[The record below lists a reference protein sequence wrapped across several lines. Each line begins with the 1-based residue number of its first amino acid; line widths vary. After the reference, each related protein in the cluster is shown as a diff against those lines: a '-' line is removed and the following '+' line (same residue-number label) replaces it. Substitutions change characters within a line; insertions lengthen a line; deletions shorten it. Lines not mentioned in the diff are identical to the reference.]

1 MNKTILLGLN
11 ELNFDYIKFY
21 IDQGL
26 LPNFKFL
33 FEIQPPIETVSENE
47 YKLLEPWVQWVTI
60 HSGKSYEEHNVFRLG
75 DIIDHPELSQLF
87 EELENEGLSV
97 GAVSPFN
104 AENRLNNPVFFVPDP
119 WTKTVPSGNWIVKAL
134 YQAVHQSVNDNAKS
148 KLNFKSIFSLGLGLL
163 LYVPLYRWSHYL
175 KTVFN
180 LKKPG
185 TKALI
190 LDSLL
195 ADIHLTLW
203 KKNKPDFSNLFLN
216 SGAHIQHHYLF
227 NSKAY
232 QGDIKNP
239 EWYCPKDF
247 DPLIQILS
255 EYDKQI
261 EKLLKLK
268 NVKLLVATGLHQ
280 QPHEHLTFYWRI
292 KEHVKFA
299 NKIVIEN
306 FTEIFPRMSR
316 DFLVKFKNEKEAL
329 KAEKLLNSFYSS
341 KDDIKIFQVDNRSV
355 SLFVELVYP
364 NDIEDND
371 SIYSKESN
379 LKLEKFKSYLAFV
392 AIKNGEHNGI
402 GYVTSNFDLKQ
413 EEKIELTSLKSIIK
427 KVAFLLISSLRVFLK
442 L

>member
-1 MNKTILLGLN
+1 MKNKIILLGLN

-21 IDQGL
+21 INQGF
-26 LPNFKFL
+26 LPNFKKI
-33 FEIQPPIETVSENE
+33 FEIQPPIETVSEKD

-60 HSGKSYEEHNVFRLG
+60 HSGKSYKEHNIFRLG
-75 DIIDHPELSQLF
+75 DIVNNPELSQIF
-87 EELENEGLSV
+87 EELEAEGLSV

-104 AENRLNNPVFFVPDP
+104 AENRLKKPAYFVPDP
-119 WTKTVPSGNWIVKAL
+119 WTKTNPSGNWIVKAL

-148 KLNFKSIFSLGLGLL
+148 KLNFKSMISLGLGLL
-163 LYVPLYRWSHYL
+163 LYVPLIRWFHYI
-175 KTVFN
+175 KIIFK

-185 TKALI
+185 AKAII

-195 ADIHLTLW
+195 ADVHLTLW
-203 KKNKPDFSNLFLN
+203 KKYKPDFSNLFLN

-232 QGDIKNP
+232 VGDIKNP
-239 EWYCPKDF
+239 EWYCPKDY
-247 DPLIQILS
+247 DPLIYILS

-261 EKLLKLK
+261 GKLLKQK
-268 NVKLLVATGLHQ
+268 NVKIIIATGLHQ
-280 QPHEHLTFYWRI
+280 QPHEHLTFYWRL
-292 KEHVKFA
+292 KEHVKFVDMIGI
-299 NKIVIEN
+299 KN
-306 FTEIFPRMSR
+306 FTEILPRMSR
-316 DFLVKFKNEKEAL
+316 DFLVKFNNENDAVN
-329 KAEKLLNSFYSS
+329 AEKLLNSFYASN
-341 KDDIKIFQVDNRSV
+341 DNVKIFEVDNRGT

-364 NDIEDND
+364 NDIEDNG

-413 EEKIELTSLKSIIK
+413 EDKIELTSLKSMIK
-427 KVAFLLISSLRVFLK
+427 KVAFSEN
-442 L
+442 

>member
-21 IDQGL
+21 INQGV
-26 LPNFKFL
+26 LPNFEKI
-33 FEIQPPIETVSENE
+33 FEIQKPIETVSEQG

-60 HSGKSYEEHNVFRLG
+60 HTGKTFEEHKVFRLG
-75 DIIDHPELSQLF
+75 DIVNNPELSQIF
-87 EELENEGLSV
+87 EELEAEGLSV

-104 AENRLNNPVFFVPDP
+104 AENRLNNPAFFVPDP
-119 WTKTVPSGNWIVKAL
+119 WTKTNPSGNWIVKAL

-148 KLNFKSIFSLGLGLL
+148 KLNLKSMISLGLGLL
-163 LYVPLYRWSHYL
+163 LYVPISRWFHYV
-175 KTVFN
+175 KTVFKAKN
-180 LKKPG
+180 PG
-185 TKALI
+185 AKAVV

-232 QGDIKNP
+232 QGDLKNP
-239 EWYCPKDF
+239 NWYCPDGF

-255 EYDKQI
+255 EYDYQI
-261 EKLLKLK
+261 GKILKLK
-268 NVKLLVATGLHQ
+268 DVKLIIATGLHQ
-280 QPHEHLTFYWRI
+280 QPHEHLTFYWRL

-299 NKIVIEN
+299 EMISIEN
-306 FTEIFPRMSR
+306 FSEILPRMSR
-316 DFLVKFKNEKEAL
+316 DFLVKFKNETDTL
-329 KAEKLLNSFYSS
+329 NAEKLLNSFYAF
-341 KDDIKIFQVDNRSV
+341 KDDIKIFEVDNRGT

-379 LKLEKFKSYLAFV
+379 LKLENFKSYLAFV

-402 GYVTSNFDLKQ
+402 GYLTSNFDLNLKNRI
-413 EEKIELTSLKSIIK
+413 KLSSLKLIIK
-427 KVAFLLISSLRVFLK
+427 KVALNK
-442 L
+442 

>member
-1 MNKTILLGLN
+1 MKNKTILLGLN

-21 IDQGL
+21 INQGL
-26 LPNFKFL
+26 LPNLKKIFN
-33 FEIQPPIETVSENE
+33 IQPPIKTTSEND

-60 HSGKSYEEHNVFRLG
+60 HSGKSYKEHNIFRLG
-75 DIIDHPELSQLF
+75 DIVNNPKLSQIF
-87 EELENEGLSV
+87 EELEAEGLSV
-97 GAVSPFN
+97 CAVSPFN
-104 AENRLNNPVFFVPDP
+104 AENRLKNPSFFVPDP
-119 WTKTVPSGNWIVKAL
+119 WTKTKPSGNWIVKAL

-148 KLNFKSIFSLGLGLL
+148 KLNLKSIISLGLGLL
-163 LYVPLYRWSHYL
+163 LYVPISRWLHYV
-175 KTVFN
+175 KTVFKAKN
-180 LKKPG
+180 PG
-185 TKALI
+185 AKAVV

-195 ADIHLTLW
+195 ADVHLTLW
-203 KKNKPDFSNLFLN
+203 KKYKPDFSNLFLN

-232 QGDIKNP
+232 QGNLKNP
-239 EWYCPKDF
+239 DWYCPDGF

-255 EYDKQI
+255 EYDYQLG
-261 EKLLKLK
+261 KLLKLN
-268 NVKLLVATGLHQ
+268 NVKLIIATGLHQ
-280 QPHEHLTFYWRI
+280 QPHKHLTFYWRL

-299 NKIVIEN
+299 EMIGIKN
-306 FTEIFPRMSR
+306 FSEILPRMSR
-316 DFLVKFKNEKEAL
+316 DFLVKFKNETDAL
-329 KAEKLLNSFYSS
+329 NTENLLNSFYAF
-341 KDDIKIFQVDNRSV
+341 KDDIKIFEVDNRGT
-355 SLFVELVYP
+355 SLFVELSYP

-427 KVAFLLISSLRVFLK
+427 KVTLSEN
-442 L
+442 

>member
-1 MNKTILLGLN
+1 MKNKIILLGLN

-21 IDQGL
+21 INQGF
-26 LPNFKFL
+26 LPNFKKI
-33 FEIQPPIETVSENE
+33 FEIQPPIETVSEKD

-60 HSGKSYEEHNVFRLG
+60 HSGKSYKEHNIFRLG
-75 DIIDHPELSQLF
+75 DIVNNPELSQIF
-87 EELENEGLSV
+87 EELEAEGLSV

-104 AENRLNNPVFFVPDP
+104 AENRLKKPAYFVPDP
-119 WTKTVPSGNWIVKAL
+119 WTKTNPSGNWIVKAL

-148 KLNFKSIFSLGLGLL
+148 KLNFKSMISLGLGLL
-163 LYVPLYRWSHYL
+163 LYVPLIRWFHYI
-175 KTVFN
+175 KIIFK

-185 TKALI
+185 AKAII

-195 ADIHLTLW
+195 ADVHLNLW
-203 KKNKPDFSNLFLN
+203 KKYKPDFSNLFLN

-232 QGDIKNP
+232 VGDIKNP
-239 EWYCPKDF
+239 EWYCPKDY
-247 DPLIQILS
+247 DPLIYILS

-261 EKLLKLK
+261 GKLLKQK
-268 NVKLLVATGLHQ
+268 NVKIIIATGLHQ
-280 QPHEHLTFYWRI
+280 QPHEHLTFYWRL
-292 KEHVKFA
+292 KEHVKFVDMIGI
-299 NKIVIEN
+299 KN
-306 FTEIFPRMSR
+306 FTEILPRMSR
-316 DFLVKFKNEKEAL
+316 DFLVKFNNENDAVN
-329 KAEKLLNSFYSS
+329 AEKLLNSFYASN
-341 KDDIKIFQVDNRSV
+341 DNVKIFEVDNRGT

-364 NDIEDND
+364 NDIEDNG

-413 EEKIELTSLKSIIK
+413 EDKIELTSLKSMIK
-427 KVAFLLISSLRVFLK
+427 KVAFSEN
-442 L
+442 

>member
-1 MNKTILLGLN
+1 MKRKTILLGLN

-26 LPNFKFL
+26 LLNFKKI
-33 FEIQPPIETVSENE
+33 FEIQKPIETISENE
-47 YKLLEPWVQWVTI
+47 YKLLEPWVQWVTV
-60 HSGKSYEEHNVFRLG
+60 HTGQSFDKHKVFRLG
-75 DIIDHPELSQLF
+75 DIVNNPQLSQIF
-87 EELENEGLSV
+87 ELLENEGLSI

-104 AENRLNNPVFFVPDP
+104 AENRLKNASFFVPDP
-119 WTKTVPSGNWIVKAL
+119 WTKTEPSGNWIVKAL

-148 KLNFKSIFSLGLGLL
+148 KLNFKSMFSLGLGLL
-163 LYVPLYRWSHYL
+163 LYVPISRWFHYV
-175 KTVFN
+175 KTVSKVKN
-180 LKKPG
+180 PG
-185 TKALI
+185 AKAVI

-195 ADIHLTLW
+195 ADVHLSLW
-203 KKNKPDFSNLFLN
+203 KKHKPDFSNLFLN

-232 QGDIKNP
+232 KGDLKNP
-239 EWYCPKDF
+239 DWYCKEGF

-255 EYDKQI
+255 EYDYQLG
-261 EKLLKLK
+261 KLLEIKD
-268 NVKLLVATGLHQ
+268 VKLIIATGLHQ
-280 QPHEHLTFYWRI
+280 QPHKHLTFYWRL

-299 NKIVIEN
+299 EMIGVKN
-306 FTEIFPRMSR
+306 FVEILPRMSR
-316 DFLVKFKNEKEAL
+316 DFLVKFKDETDAL
-329 KAEKLLNSFYSS
+329 NAEDLLNSFYAS
-341 KDDIKIFQVDNRSV
+341 KDDIKIFEVDNRGT

-379 LKLEKFKSYLAFV
+379 LKLEKFKSYISFV

-413 EEKIELTSLKSIIK
+413 KEKIELSSLKSIIK
-427 KVAFLLISSLRVFLK
+427 NIALTEN
-442 L
+442 